1 MLHVLLQILAILG
14 IILLCILGL
23 LILLLLL
30 ILFVPIRYKAMGKKD
45 AENQEIHVRV
55 SYLLHILSVCYD
67 LYGKESDLR
76 IKIFGIRLKSGKK
89 KKNKKVI
96 AEEAEEAIKEE
107 PTDLVAAQDTLLTT
121 EDDPVES
128 EQKDKDTKEKD
139 TKEKDNLGEAK
150 KAEKKSLSEKME
162 EFREKILYTIRN
174 FCDKIKDIVAN
185 ITYYKDFLT
194 DTNNKKLYGRLW
206 GRFLKILKSIL
217 PRRIKANLHIG
228 TGSPD
233 TTGYLCAL
241 YGIFISKFGN
251 NVILDADFENKVL
264 EGDFFLKGRVMI
276 FTLLRHALPILFD
289 KQLREFK
296 KGLKR
301 EE

>member
-23 LILLLLL
+23 LILVLLL

-45 AENQEIHVRV
+45 AENQEIHVKV
-55 SYLLHILSVCYD
+55 SYLLHILSVSYD
-67 LYGKESDLR
+67 LNGKESDLR
-76 IKIFGIRLKSGKK
+76 IKIFGIRLKSGNKK
-89 KKNKKVI
+89 K
-96 AEEAEEAIKEE
+96 IKEE
-107 PTDLVAAQDTLLTT
+107 AGQKTEETEKEESTELMVAQEAPLTA
-121 EDDPVES
+121 EDRPVES
-128 EQKDKDTKEKD
+128 KQKDKDTKEI
-139 TKEKDNLGEAK
+139 ENLGEVK

-162 EFREKILYTIRN
+162 EFRERILYTIRN

-217 PRRIKANLHIG
+217 PRKINANLHIG

-264 EGDFFLKGRVMI
+264 EGDFFLKGRIMV

>member
-45 AENQEIHVRV
+45 AENQEIHVKF

-89 KKNKKVI
+89 KKIKKVV
-96 AEEAEEAIKEE
+96 AEEAIKEE
-107 PTDLVAAQDTLLTT
+107 PTDLVAAQDTPLTT

-128 EQKDKDTKEKD
+128 EQKDKDTKE
-139 TKEKDNLGEAK
+139 EENLVEAR

-264 EGDFFLKGRVMI
+264 EGDFLLKGRVMV

>member
-14 IILLCILGL
+14 IILLCILEL

-45 AENQEIHVRV
+45 AENQEIHVKV

-89 KKNKKVI
+89 KKIK
-96 AEEAEEAIKEE
+96 EELGEETEETITEE
-107 PTDLVAAQDTLLTT
+107 PTDLVAAQDTPLTT
-121 EDDPVES
+121 EDGPVES
-128 EQKDKDTKEKD
+128 EQKDKDTKEK
-139 TKEKDNLGEAK
+139 ENLGEAK

-206 GRFLKILKSIL
+206 SRFLKILKSIL

-264 EGDFFLKGRVMI
+264 EGDFFLKGRVMV

>member
-45 AENQEIHVRV
+45 AENQEIHVKV
-55 SYLLHILSVCYD
+55 SYLLHILSVRYD

-89 KKNKKVI
+89 KKIKKVV

-107 PTDLVAAQDTLLTT
+107 TTDLVAAQDTPLTT
-121 EDDPVES
+121 EDGPVES
-128 EQKDKDTKEKD
+128 EQKDKDTKE
-139 TKEKDNLGEAK
+139 EENLVEAK